1 VIKSASTIIVTE
13 AQQRIFEHNSKV
25 MKEDEDEWD
34 IDSSIDD
41 FDFDDEHMNK
51 RVMYDSIAVSREV
64 ESLIK

>member
-1 VIKSASTIIVTE
+1 MIKSASTIIVTE